1 MTDPRDGAWYVVLD
15 HGHFGIKLH
24 RSDDRGASWDEVAV
38 PEYPPKPEGFVDISM
53 WGNEREWALANIWS
67 LEPALD
73 QPGALWCGT
82 VPGGL
87 FRSNDRGESW
97 SLAAH
102 VGVVQVQI
110 NLRCTPSMLTHAIRC
125 GCRWRFL
132 QAAYGVQKMVAQRG
146 HRTLKEWLR
155 VTCRLNNLIG
165 LNTKMLTASCKV
177 HHHQKFS
184 GANITWVF
192 GNQTTISSHGLN

>member
-1 MTDPRDGAWYVVLD
+1 MSKNTIHIGTRKGFFVVEGTGGDATVTAEHFVGDNVVLSATDPRDGTWYVVLD

-24 RSDDRGASWDEVAV
+24 RSDDRGATWTEVAV

-73 QPGALWCGT
+73 ADGALWCGT

-97 SLAAH
+97 SLVESLWSVESRTRWGGAGSDQPAAE
-102 VGVVQVQI
+102 
-110 NLRCTPSMLTHAIRC
+110 RRTPPTK
-125 GCRWRFL
+125 
-132 QAAYGVQKMVAQRG
+132 AA
-146 HRTLKEWLR
+146 
-155 VTCRLNNLIG
+155 
-165 LNTKMLTASCKV
+165 S
-177 HHHQKFS
+177 
-184 GANITWVF
+184 
-192 GNQTTISSHGLN
+192 